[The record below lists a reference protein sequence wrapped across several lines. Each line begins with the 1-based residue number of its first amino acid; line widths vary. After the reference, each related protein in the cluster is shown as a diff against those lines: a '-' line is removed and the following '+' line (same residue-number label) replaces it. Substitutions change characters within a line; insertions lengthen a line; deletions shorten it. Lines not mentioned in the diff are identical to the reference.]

1 MPEGVD
7 LQSRV
12 PGELLA
18 WRRTTTGEWVG
29 WVCLPVRRG
38 EEIRYVYQYVV
49 GGGPVA
55 ARGRPGQE
63 ITRRFPRSLTA
74 AEPVVPAWRA
84 CSRHLGLTTMRG
96 CVIGWVISAVL
107 LVVGLVFTFTPNPVI
122 GIVLFAVGVVGHR
135 PRDPRRPARAQ
146 GTGRLTT
153 RPGTHDGPATRE
165 GDRAVGVS

>member
-49 GGGPVA
+49 AAALSLREDVPDKRSHDGPRAGPPLSPSCQHGGHVLG
-55 ARGRPGQE
+55 AR
-63 ITRRFPRSLTA
+63 SDH
-74 AEPVVPAWRA
+74 V
-84 CSRHLGLTTMRG
+84 RG
-96 CVIGWVISAVL
+96 CVIGWVISAVV
-107 LVVGLVFTFTPNPVI
+107 LVVGLVFMFTPNPVI
-122 GIVLFAVGVVGHR
+122 GIVLFALGVVGSVLVTLAVLR
-135 PRDPRRPARAQ
+135 VRKGQR
-146 GTGRLTT
+146 RLTT
-153 RPGTHDGPATRE
+153 APGRTTARPPRG
-165 GDRAVGVS
+165 